1 MAIYILF
8 FVKKPVA
15 GTTFSMVSALLRLH
29 RSFRLVKRKFWWS
42 SRAEFDV
49 FCAGFPQSVEV
60 ERLLRETRRR
70 DIFPLYTRLLRI

>member
-1 MAIYILF
+1 
-8 FVKKPVA
+8 
-15 GTTFSMVSALLRLH
+15 MVSALLRLH
-29 RSFRLVKRKFWWS
+29 RSFRLVKRKLWWS

-49 FCAGFPQSVEV
+49 FCEGFPQSVEV